1 MRPDVAAWI
10 KRAEEDLFT
19 AEALLSFK
27 KPAPW
32 IICFHAQQAA
42 EKFLKAFLIHHY
54 KPVSKTH
61 DIKAL
66 VLECSKIDPFFK
78 DLLKKEVDRLTE
90 YAVET
95 RYPGL
100 FEPDIDEAREAIE
113 LASKV
118 REFVLERLKS

>member
-42 EKFLKAFLIHHY
+42 EKFLKAFGDFLGPKPERELI
-54 KPVSKTH
+54 
-61 DIKAL
+61 
-66 VLECSKIDPFFK
+66 
-78 DLLKKEVDRLTE
+78 LL
-90 YAVET
+90 A
-95 RYPGL
+95 
-100 FEPDIDEAREAIE
+100 AIE
-113 LASKV
+113 LY
-118 REFVLERLKS
+118 REGEAEPRESL